1 MRNSSQQKEAYLEPS
16 QTSKSQNLHFHNL
29 DIRHGSEY
37 AYDTSNPPKVFC
49 KKSVLKNFTNL
60 QENNWNGVLFSKV
73 AVLFLKLLYQKNS
86 IPGVLLWILWKF
98 SKSYSVAHMWIAISE
113 NDYFKETCGRVRL
126 LDQIPAIHWQQL
138 FRGAT
143 MQKCI

>member
-1 MRNSSQQKEAYLEPS
+1 MRNFSQQKEAYSEPS
-16 QTSKSQNLHFHNL
+16 QTSKSQNLDFHNL

-73 AVLFLKLLYQKNS
+73 AVLFLKICS
-86 IPGVLLWILWKF
+86 IWDITGFDSDCALPSICEIYPKW
-98 SKSYSVAHMWIAISE
+98 
-113 NDYFKETCGRVRL
+113 TC
-126 LDQIPAIHWQQL
+126 
-138 FRGAT
+138 
-143 MQKCI
+143 

>member
-1 MRNSSQQKEAYLEPS
+1 MRNFSQQKEAYSEPS
-16 QTSKSQNLHFHNL
+16 QTSKSQNLDFHNL

-86 IPGVLLWILWKF
+86 IPDVLLWVLWKF
-98 SKSYSVAHMWIAISE
+98 SKLFSSTHVNSYSE
-113 NDYFKETCGRVRL
+113 NSYFKESCGWVRL
-126 LDQIPAIHWQQL
+126 LDQIPAIHWKQL
-138 FRGAT
+138 FRGPT
-143 MQKCI
+143 MQKRI